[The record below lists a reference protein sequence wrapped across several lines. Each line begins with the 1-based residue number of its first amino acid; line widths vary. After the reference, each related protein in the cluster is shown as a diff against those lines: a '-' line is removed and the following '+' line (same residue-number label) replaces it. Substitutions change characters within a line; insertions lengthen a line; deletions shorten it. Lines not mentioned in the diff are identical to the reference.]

1 MEYMWH
7 LGHKMIRLNNHEHTD
22 LQEYLGCYVADS
34 TGQLVFMEGALVQA
48 VRKGYWIL
56 LDELNLA
63 PSEVLEALNRLL
75 DDHRELYVPDLQQ
88 TIRPHPHF
96 MLFATQ
102 NPPMHYAGRKHLS
115 RAFRSRFLELN
126 IDDIPDT
133 ELAEILER
141 RSEIPRSFAT
151 KMIAV
156 MRELQRRRQM
166 SNAFA
171 GKHGYITARD
181 LFRWAER
188 PADGYAQLTENGYY
202 ILAERLRNHTEKQTV
217 LEVLSKTMK
226 VPLDVSTLYKSPSS
240 PIGVSVCS
248 LEWIP
253 STVRMFQLVHKALAM
268 KEAVLLVGD
277 TGTGKTSI
285 CQELARLNHQKLHI
299 LNCNL
304 HTETADFVGGFRP
317 VRDRSYL
324 KGQCQEVLAKFEAH
338 PLWKRHNID
347 MPITANTD
355 TLPFN
360 VLSSV
365 IQDKVCSL
373 RALADTLN
381 AKDQSHVLSPKE
393 KRKIGKDQC
402 ALKQLT
408 ATHRK
413 LESLTASL
421 QMPFLWEDGVL
432 VEAMKKGDMILIDEL
447 NLAEDAVLERMNSV
461 LDVGRTLT
469 LAEKGGEPPEIVT
482 AHPDFRIVATM
493 NPGGDFGKKELSP
506 ALSNR
511 FTQIWVPPIDNPSEL
526 RPILETHMQDLPLR
540 GPLISALL
548 EFVIRFRKW
557 IADTHATVTIRDLL
571 SVAHFVRRMS
581 TLLGEWP
588 ALLHGIAMVF
598 LDGLEL
604 SLASQGA
611 DAISAL
617 RSRSHELLRELIP
630 VNCDATLA
638 QIKGDLAGM
647 ECQVHQGVFALPPF
661 ALPLGSDEPVTDL
674 RYNLTAPTPKRNVF
688 RLLRAMQLK
697 KPVLLEGSPG
707 VGKTSLVSALAALT
721 GHRLIRINLSEETDM
736 MDLLGA
742 DLPVSGGRPGQFRWC
757 DGPLLCAIKGGHWV
771 LLDELNLAN
780 QQILEGLNALT
791 DHRSEIFVPELNQ
804 TFICPS
810 SFRLFASQNPTG
822 QGGGRKGLPKSFLN
836 RFTRVYAEPFQQSDL
851 TEMALALC
859 SNRIDT
865 TILRGMVQFLSRV
878 SQLCTCGKLGNT
890 GGPWEFNLRDF
901 LRQVVTEV
909 HRIHDRKSA

>member
-1 MEYMWH
+1 MWR
-7 LGHKMIRLNNHEHTD
+7 LGHKLIRMNNHEHTD

-88 TIRPHPHF
+88 TIKPHPHF

-126 IDDIPDT
+126 IDDIPDS
-133 ELAEILER
+133 ELAEILEK

-151 KMIAV
+151 KMITV

-202 ILAERLRNHTEKQTV
+202 VLAERLRNNAEKQTV
-217 LEVLSKTMK
+217 LEVLSRTMK
-226 VPLDVSTLYKSPSS
+226 VPLDVSTLYTVPPSQNH
-240 PIGVSVCS
+240 ISVCS

-253 STVRMFQLVHKALAM
+253 STTRMFQLVQKALTM
-268 KEAVLLVGD
+268 KEAVLLIGD
-277 TGTGKTSI
+277 TGTGKTSV

-299 LNCNL
+299 LNCHL

-324 KGQCQEVLAKFEAH
+324 KGQCQEVLAHFETH

-347 MPITANTD
+347 MPITD
-355 TLPFN
+355 TEILPFN
-360 VLSSV
+360 ELSSV
-365 IQDKVCSL
+365 TEEKACSL

-381 AKDQSHVLSPKE
+381 AKAQSHVLSQKE
-393 KRKIGKDQC
+393 KRRIARDQC
-402 ALKQLT
+402 TLKQLNVS
-408 ATHRK
+408 HQK
-413 LESLTASL
+413 LASLVASL

-511 FTQIWVPPIDNPSEL
+511 FTQIWVPPIDDPSEL
-526 RPILETHMQDLPLR
+526 RPILEIHMQDLPSR
-540 GPLISALL
+540 GPLVCAFL
-548 EFVIRFRKW
+548 EFTTQFRKW

-571 SVAHFVRRMS
+571 SVADFTHRMS

-611 DAISAL
+611 DVISGL
-617 RSRSHELLRELIP
+617 RTRSHQLLHELIP
-630 VNCDATLA
+630 VNCDETLA
-638 QIKGDLAGM
+638 QIKGDLTGL
-647 ECQVHQGVFALPPF
+647 ECHVHQGVFALSPF
-661 ALPLGSDEPVTDL
+661 ALPLGSDEPIADL
-674 RYNLTAPTPKRNVF
+674 KYNLTAPTPKRNVF

-721 GHRLIRINLSEETDM
+721 GHRLIRINLSEQTDM

-757 DGPLLCAIKGGHWV
+757 DGPLLRAIKGGYWV

-791 DHRSEIFVPELNQ
+791 DHRTEIFVPELNR
-804 TFICPS
+804 TFTCPA

-836 RFTRVYAEPFQQSDL
+836 RFTRVYAEPFRQSDL

-859 SNRIDT
+859 SNQIDT
-865 TILRGMVQFLSRV
+865 PILYGMVQFLSRV
-878 SQLCTCGKLGNT
+878 SQLCASGKMGSS

-901 LRQVVTEV
+901 LRQGVTLC
-909 HRIHDRKSA
+909 RIYYKRSA